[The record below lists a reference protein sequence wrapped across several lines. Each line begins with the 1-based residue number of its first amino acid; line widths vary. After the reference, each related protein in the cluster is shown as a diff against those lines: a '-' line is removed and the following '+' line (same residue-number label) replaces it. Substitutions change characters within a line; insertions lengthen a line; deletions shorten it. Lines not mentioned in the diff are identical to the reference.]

1 MRVIVSSNAKL
12 CGRYSVLDSNPI
24 GSHADEKLAGHF
36 DTFRP
41 FEPAQLALNF
51 HHACSRSDSASR
63 GGRRPAPTIPFIID

>member
-1 MRVIVSSNAKL
+1 LLIIANLGAGMRVIGSSNAKL
-12 CGRYSVLDSNPI
+12 CGRYSVLDSNPF

-51 HHACSRSDSASR
+51 HPCLFAFGLGS
-63 GGRRPAPTIPFIID
+63 